1 MASIVKV
8 TLAAIVEKLDPK
20 EEVQKFLLNYR
31 ATPHPTTGQTPSQ
44 LLMGRKLRTKIP
56 VWIEAPKEK
65 EHLEARL
72 RNKDMKQKQREYG
85 DKRRRAKERNIKQG
99 DKVLIQQKKTT
110 TKAPFDPSPFT
121 VTKVEN
127 TKITAKRGKT
137 TRTRNVNKW
146 KLVPQRPERFGKSS
160 NKCCPDDT
168 DTDLDWD
175 FDLNKLPLI
184 HLAGGDEVDPAPVA
198 DPVPVVEIEDVPQ
211 VENVAAVEPA
221 VVVDAE
227 QHLQSPT
234 PPPFSPITPASPH
247 TSPVS
252 AAEMN
257 EVTTRAGRVSRPP
270 ERYSPTTARPS
281 SASGRF
287 LPPTDIYQYEANKYG
302 SLLMRRER
310 GRSVRPE
317 ELARAL
323 EELRGQRQQ
332 NEDVREQDSEE
343 RNSSETDSLFHG
355 LRTPDDL

>member
-1 MASIVKV
+1 M
-8 TLAAIVEKLDPK
+8 
-20 EEVQKFLLNYR
+20 
-31 ATPHPTTGQTPSQ
+31 
-44 LLMGRKLRTKIP
+44 
-56 VWIEAPKEK
+56 
-65 EHLEARL
+65 
-72 RNKDMKQKQREYG
+72 
-85 DKRRRAKERNIKQG
+85 
-99 DKVLIQQKKTT
+99 IQQKKTT
-110 TKAPFDPSPFT
+110 TKPPFDPNPFT

-127 TKITAKRGKT
+127 TKTTAKRGKT
-137 TRTRNVNKW
+137 SRTRNVNKW
-146 KLVPQRPERFGKSS
+146 KLIPQRPERFGKSS
-160 NKCCPDDT
+160 EKYFSDNT

-175 FDLNKLPLI
+175 FDLNKLEPLI
-184 HLAGGDEVDPAPVA
+184 PPIHLPEVDPAPAV
-198 DPVPVVEIEDVPQ
+198 DLVPVVEIENVPEVVQ
-211 VENVAAVEPA
+211 ENENVEIENVPENENVAAVEPA
-221 VVVDAE
+221 VVDEAE

-252 AAEMN
+252 VAETN
-257 EVTTRAGRVSRPP
+257 EVTTRRGRVSRPP
-270 ERYSPTTARPS
+270 ERYSPTAARTS

-332 NEDVREQDSEE
+332 NDDGEEQDNEE
-343 RNSSETDSLFHG
+343 RNSSDTDSLFHG